1 MILKKYNGQKF
12 RTVKFSKH
20 ARFAERLRSS
30 AKRSFLLGSGKSKRF
45 PLYANASD
53 RRWTLKRPL
62 RGRRNLKQRSRS
74 GGQRRIWQSRPF
86 GRTHSRPTT
95 EATHK
100 SLIYAAATLKNGRM
114 FWRKTA
120 ACCFMA
126 LSEPARRFFP
136 MRLPMR

>member
-30 AKRSFLLGSGKSKRF
+30 AKKSLFLDASKSKRF
-45 PLYANASD
+45 PLCANASD
-53 RRWTLKRPL
+53 RRWMQKRL
-62 RGRRNLKQRSRS
+62 QHGRRNLKQRSHS
-74 GGQRRIWQSRPF
+74 DGQRRIWQSRPF
-86 GRTHSRPTT
+86 GKIHSRPTT
-95 EATHK
+95 GATRK
-100 SLIYAAATLKNGRM
+100 FLIYAAATLKNGRM

-136 MRLPMR
+136 TRSPMR